1 MNTDLNRNARLG
13 NPEYRTGYATGYAD
27 AMNEILRECKARLD
41 GTPVLSEIS
50 YHAAS
55 CLEDIAELLDNIES
69 GTSATDAPGGRR
81 GESRS
86 PFTE

>member
-1 MNTDLNRNARLG
+1 MNTDLNRNARLSH
-13 NPEYRTGYATGYAD
+13 PEYRTGYATGYAD

-41 GTPVLSEIS
+41 GTPILSELS

-55 CLEDIAELLDNIES
+55 CLEDIAELLDKIES
-69 GTSATDAPGGRR
+69 GGTDIDSLDPRR
-81 GESRS
+81 ESGRS